1 LDDGRSVHELISAAL
16 CKDDE
21 PWTWGPVDI
30 LRERGTRE
38 VLREASRLCQSQC
51 AVERRLGVR
60 ILGGLGS
67 PKPRFPAECCEILLA
82 LLERECDA
90 GVIAGIVTA
99 LEKLGSDRTGD
110 VALQL
115 MCHEHVDVRFAV
127 VWVLGE
133 IKGAAAIDALIELTR
148 DEEALSRDWATFEL
162 GSIIEDDTPE
172 IRAALLA
179 RLGDED
185 EVTRLEAMVGLA
197 TRKDERVL
205 PALREALSGGEVW
218 DLAVEA
224 AELMGDG
231 SLLTALRALEARGW
245 DVSRDSLADAIR
257 ACERA
262 LDGVACG

>member
-1 LDDGRSVHELISAAL
+1 
-16 CKDDE
+16 
-21 PWTWGPVDI
+21 
-30 LRERGTRE
+30 
-38 VLREASRLCQSQC
+38 
-51 AVERRLGVR
+51 
-60 ILGGLGS
+60 
-67 PKPRFPAECCEILLA
+67 
-82 LLERECDA
+82 
-90 GVIAGIVTA
+90 
-99 LEKLGSDRTGD
+99 
-110 VALQL
+110 
-115 MCHEHVDVRFAV
+115 
-127 VWVLGE
+127 
-133 IKGAAAIDALIELTR
+133 
-148 DEEALSRDWATFEL
+148 
-162 GSIIEDDTPE
+162 
-172 IRAALLA
+172 
-179 RLGDED
+179 LGDED